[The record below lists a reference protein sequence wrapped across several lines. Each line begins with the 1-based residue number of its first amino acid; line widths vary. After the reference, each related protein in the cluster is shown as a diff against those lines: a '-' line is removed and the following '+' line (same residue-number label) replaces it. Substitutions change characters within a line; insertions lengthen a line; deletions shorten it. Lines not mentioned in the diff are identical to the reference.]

1 MKGYSWSKS
10 DFRELLYRKYTVMEE
25 EKLWCLGIWEQDT
38 DYTLCEWFEDVLP
51 TLYKQDEVRYFY
63 NQYQWSWSTVSCT
76 IFAAAWMLSDLM
88 NYKFTEAELKEMDE
102 MSYDRGRVRGQWWY
116 VQSAVKCVADRWN
129 NKMDRKVAYYR
140 ISKYDDDI
148 IQSVIDKL
156 YTLDTSYNG
165 NKKYNEDKRDWVLD
179 GTDFWASTYGHSV
192 DIISYNWK
200 RSVKDSW
207 TTNQIYELKH
217 KISEI
222 KCYGSFLYLYTKVGE
237 DALEDVKRLN
247 EMKTLTERM
256 IADNS
261 SMWHLSND
269 AAYRT
274 MLHDMNDRNRA
285 KLKDI
290 EEQLK
295 RYM

>member
-1 MKGYSWSKS
+1 
-10 DFRELLYRKYTVMEE
+10 MEE
-25 EKLWCLGIWEQDT
+25 EKLGCLWIWEQDT

-63 NQYQWSWSTVSCT
+63 NQYQWDWSQVSCT
-76 IFAAAWMLSDLM
+76 IFAAAGMLSDLM
-88 NYKFTEAELKEMDE
+88 NYQFSEAELKEMDE
-102 MSYDRGRVRGQWWY
+102 MSYERWRVRGQWWY

-129 NKMDRKVAYYR
+129 KKMDRKVAYYR

-148 IQSVIDKL
+148 IEAIIDKF
-156 YTLDTSYNG
+156 YTLDTNYYW

-179 GTDFWASTYGHSV
+179 WTDFGASTYWHSI
-192 DIISYNWK
+192 DIIKNDGK

-207 TTNQIYELKH
+207 STNQVYELKH

-222 KCYGSFLYLYTKVGE
+222 KCYGNFLYLYTKVKE

-261 SMWHLSND
+261 SMWHLTND
-269 AAYRT
+269 WEYKT
-274 MLHDMNDRNRA
+274 KLHEMNEAHRK

-295 RYM
+295 KYS